1 MKGYFIT
8 LEGVEGSGKS
18 TQVDLVKNHLQELGF
33 EVIVTHEP
41 GDTKIGRDIRKLLL
55 NPANDKLVPKA
66 ELMLYLADRAQHLSE
81 VIVPNLK
88 AGRVVISDRYVD
100 ATWAY
105 QGFAR
110 ELDCDLIKRL
120 NNIATDNL
128 DPNLTLLLDIDP
140 AVSLQRAKAATA
152 KENNTGDR
160 IEAEKINFHQQVR
173 AGYLELAHREERIEV
188 VDANQK
194 PNNVFGQIKQILKE
208 RLVLCPE

>member
-18 TQVDLVKNHLQELGF
+18 TQIDLVENHLQELGF
-33 EVIVTHEP
+33 EVIITHEP
-41 GDTKIGRDIRKLLL
+41 GDTEIGRNIRKILLD
-55 NPANDKLVPKA
+55 PANDKLVPKA

-140 AVSLQRAKAATA
+140 AISLQRAKAVTA
-152 KENNTGDR
+152 KENTTGDR
-160 IEAEKINFHQQVR
+160 IEAEKIKFHQQVR
-173 AGYLELAHREERIEV
+173 AGYLELAQLEERIEV

-194 PNNVFGQIKQILKE
+194 PKQVFGQIKQILKE